1 MAFIAL
7 FLLLAVQPHV
17 TNAKLETRSA
27 AAGLDKEFRALV
39 EAQAGPAWI
48 GYAAP
53 LVPGRHQMC
62 CFNSMDGSGCC
73 GGCRLEGSKT
83 VSTSAEIR
91 NPVKLEGP
99 SEMLVLF
106 RVEQKKVEKIRT
118 FTEDCELDAGGL
130 PFYWLA
136 DARPAESVALLA
148 SFATAADGE
157 TREGRRVSESALSAL
172 ALHGDPAADRA
183 LEGFV
188 APGQPEKL
196 RERTAFWLGVARG
209 RRGYEVLRRMARED
223 SSERVRERVVFA
235 LSQSKE
241 PEAVETMV
249 SMARDDQSAHVR
261 GQALFWLAQKAGRK
275 AAEAITQAI
284 EQDPETEVKKRAVF
298 ALSQLP
304 KDEGVPLLIQVARTN
319 RNPAVRK
326 QAFFWLG
333 QSRDSR
339 ALAFLEEVLT
349 KP

>member
-1 MAFIAL
+1 MAR
-7 FLLLAVQPHV
+7 FLLLFILALPLVAAEPRV
-17 TNAKLETRSA
+17 SNAKLEWRSA
-27 AAGLDKEFRALV
+27 AAGLEKEFRTLV
-39 EAQAGPAWI
+39 ESQAGPAWI

-62 CFNSMDGSGCC
+62 CFNSGAVAAKGASLDAAADGGSCC
-73 GGCRLEGSKT
+73 GGCSLEGSKT

-99 SEMLVLF
+99 AEMLVLF
-106 RVEQKKVEKIRT
+106 RVEQKKVEKVRT
-118 FTEDCELDAGGL
+118 FTEECELDAGGL
-130 PFYWLA
+130 PFYWLT

-148 SFATAADGE
+148 SFATAAEGD
-157 TREGRRVSESALSAL
+157 TREGRRLSEGALSAL

-188 APGQPEKL
+188 APSQPEKL

-209 RRGYEVLRRMARED
+209 RRGYEVLLRMARHD
-223 SSERVRERVVFA
+223 
-235 LSQSKE
+235 
-241 PEAVETMV
+241 P
-249 SMARDDQSAHVR
+249 SAHVR
-261 GQALFWLAQKAGRK
+261 GQALFWLAHKAGRK

-333 QSRDSR
+333 QSRDPR